1 MSTAEAIGDFGDRVR
16 SAAAAPP
23 STRRAHGWHPPATMA
38 ATVPASLTV
47 LVTGASAGIG
57 AAVARRFARDGSRV
71 IITGRRRDKL
81 AALHDELAKSAPC
94 HVLCFD
100 VSNRADVEKVCDPV
114 RLLVALFAPVPRLT
128 RPNPSGFPNVSNFR
142 PLRRCH
148 PSSPRSTCS

>member
-1 MSTAEAIGDFGDRVR
+1 
-16 SAAAAPP
+16 
-23 STRRAHGWHPPATMA
+23 MA

-114 RLLVALFAPVPRLT
+114 RLLRCFVHTCPAANQTQPRQL
-128 RPNPSGFPNVSNFR
+128 P
-142 PLRRCH
+142 
-148 PSSPRSTCS
+148 